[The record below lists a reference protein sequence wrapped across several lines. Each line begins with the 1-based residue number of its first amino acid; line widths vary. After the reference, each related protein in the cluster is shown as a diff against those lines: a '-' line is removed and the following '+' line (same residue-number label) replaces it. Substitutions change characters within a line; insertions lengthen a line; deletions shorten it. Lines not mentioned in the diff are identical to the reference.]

1 MSFNAEQTLH
11 TGEVVG
17 SIPTAPTIIIE
28 LSRQYSAACDGTHRE
43 YDASIRGKIRGICSA
58 VVPHVLRL
66 SLAISEAICAV
77 RHREHP
83 AVT

>member
-17 SIPTAPTIIIE
+17 SIPTASTIIIE

-43 YDASIRGKIRGICSA
+43 YDASIRGKSVEFVRRLFLTYCACPSPVLKQFVLFATASIR
-58 VVPHVLRL
+58 R
-66 SLAISEAICAV
+66 
-77 RHREHP
+77 
-83 AVT
+83 